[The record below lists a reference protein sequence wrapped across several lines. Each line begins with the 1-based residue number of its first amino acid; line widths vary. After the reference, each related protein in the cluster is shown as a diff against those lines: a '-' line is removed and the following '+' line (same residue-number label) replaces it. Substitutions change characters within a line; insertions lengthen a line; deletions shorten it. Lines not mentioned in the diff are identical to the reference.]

1 MDTILLLIKN
11 LLTVQ
16 IEKKDQS
23 MRHLLIG
30 LVCLPMWFSTS
41 VSGNEL
47 AAIAKNGRY
56 LVVDLTTFNVTDVG
70 DLRRFGLFTIDSAIA
85 GSSVGEAV
93 LEADI
98 TSKQLDKNGL
108 AARHVRVKLD
118 RLGINQFSLPP
129 TSVISF
135 TPGNMRWVD
144 GDKQKRI
151 SFVGSAK
158 GDPLV
163 FYSNA
168 LKKISKRTEQSISVG
183 LPGIGYGVS
192 CADVNDKVVIGTWH
206 HRVVNLSG
214 EKQLEKL
221 DGIAGDNHD
230 FHLTDITDRC
240 HVLMSSKPET
250 DAVQIVLR
258 RVIDIEKNKAMGT
271 FESHRSANFA
281 LYNNGTLL
289 LEQKL
294 KSTVVGDGPGVRT
307 TATGV
312 FRVIDSQTG
321 SDVKQFEINGL
332 SSNVIKVV
340 ETNSQYLAVLASE
353 YKLQILNL
361 QSYKI
366 IKTIKIPFKRFLVI

>member
-1 MDTILLLIKN
+1 
-11 LLTVQ
+11 
-16 IEKKDQS
+16 

-30 LVCLPMWFSTS
+30 LVCLLMWFSTN
-41 VSGNEL
+41 VSANEL
-47 AAIAKNGRY
+47 AVIAKNGRY

-98 TSKQLDKNGL
+98 TSKPLDKNGL

-118 RLGINQFSLPP
+118 NLGINQFSLPS
-129 TSVISF
+129 TSVIPF

-144 GDKQKRI
+144 GDEQKRI

-158 GDPLV
+158 SDPLL
-163 FYSNA
+163 FYNNM
-168 LKKISKRTEQSISVG
+168 LKKISKSTEQSTSEWP
-183 LPGIGYGVS
+183 LGIGYGVS
-192 CADVNDKVVIGTWH
+192 CTDVNDEIFIGTWH
-206 HRVVNLSG
+206 HRIVNLSG
-214 EKQLEKL
+214 EKQIEKL

-240 HVLMSSKPET
+240 HVLMSSKPVSD
-250 DAVQIVLR
+250 DAQTMFR
-258 RVIDIEKNKAMGT
+258 RVIDIEKNKAMGM

-281 LYNNGTLL
+281 LYNNGKQL

-294 KSTVVGDGPGVRT
+294 KSTVVGAGPGVRT

-312 FRVIDSQTG
+312 FRVFDSQTG
-321 SDVKQFEINGL
+321 NVIKQFKISEL
-332 SSNVIKVV
+332 SSSIIKVV
-340 ETNSQYLAVLASE
+340 ETNSQYLAVLAGE
-353 YKLQILNL
+353 YELQILNL
-361 QSYKI
+361 QSHKI
-366 IKTIKIPFKRFLVI
+366 IKTIKIPFKKFLVI